1 MELRSDLNLQKGFI
15 MFQKI
20 GTVLK
25 LEGIMLLI
33 LGASMSAP
41 LLIAFIDGETSA
53 ARAFAIVIFLC
64 VFTGFILRRFFNSFR
79 YKFKGRDGF
88 FIVAVSWFTASVV
101 GASPFMISGEIPGFF
116 DAFFESVS
124 GFSTTGSSI
133 LTDVE
138 VLPRSILFWRSFTH
152 WLGGMGIIVFITAL
166 LPAFGING
174 QIVASAETTGP
185 TKNKILAK
193 FSDSS
198 KGVYYVYIIMTG
210 AETLLL
216 MLGGLPIYDALI
228 HTFGTVG
235 TGGLSIYNASIGH
248 YNNVYVEIV
257 VAVFMFLAA
266 INFNL
271 FYMVKKRGV
280 LQIFKDEETKFYT
293 TVTISAGLLIAVYN
307 FISDSFSQFGEKL
320 LNSFFQVISI
330 LTTTGYATDDYDV
343 WPTFSKMVLFTL
355 FFIGGCSSSTAGG
368 IKGVRVLIGLKI
380 IRRSISLKIHPSRIT
395 PITLNESE
403 LSSGTAIKISNFIF
417 TYLFV
422 FFAGTVLLSLN
433 GFDLMTNV
441 SAAASCLGNIGPGF
455 NLVGPT
461 MNFSMFSWFSKFV
474 CSILMIIGR
483 LELYTVLV
491 LFSKY
496 YWNPN
501 RTR

>member
-1 MELRSDLNLQKGFI
+1 
-15 MFQKI
+15 
-20 GTVLK
+20 
-25 LEGIMLLI
+25 MLLV
-33 LGASMSAP
+33 LGGSMAAP
-41 LLIAFIDGETSA
+41 LLIAFINDETA
-53 ARAFAIVIFLC
+53 AAGSFTIVMFLC
-64 VFTGFILRRFFNSFR
+64 LVGGLVIRNFCSSFR

-88 FIVAVSWFTASVV
+88 FIVVVSWFVASLV
-101 GASPFMISGEIPGFF
+101 GAAPFMISGEIPGFF
-116 DAFFESVS
+116 DAFFESSS
-124 GFSTTGSSI
+124 GFSTTGASI

-166 LPAFGING
+166 IPAFGING
-174 QIVASAETTGP
+174 QIVANAETTGP
-185 TKNKILAK
+185 TKSKILAK

-198 KGVYYVYIIMTG
+198 KEVYYVYIIMTA
-210 AETLLL
+210 AETVLL
-216 MLGGLPIYDALI
+216 MLGGLPLYDALV

-235 TGGLSIYNASIGH
+235 TGGMSIYNDSIGH
-248 YNNVYVEIV
+248 YGSAYVEIV

-293 TVTISAGLLIAVYN
+293 TVTVSASLLIAAYN
-307 FISDSFSQFGEKL
+307 FICDNFSQLGQKL
-320 LNSFFQVISI
+320 LDSFFQVISI

-343 WPTFSKMVLFTL
+343 WPTFSKMILFAL
-355 FFIGGCSSSTAGG
+355 FFMGGCSSSTAGG
-368 IKGVRVLIGLKI
+368 VKSVRVLVGLKI
-380 IRRSISLKIHPSRIT
+380 IRRSISLKIHPNRIT
-395 PITLNESE
+395 PITLNDSE

-422 FFAGTVLLSLN
+422 FFAGTLLLSLN

-461 MNFSMFSWFSKFV
+461 MNYAVFSWFSKFV
-474 CSILMIIGR
+474 CSMLMIIGR

-491 LFSKY
+491 LFSKF

>member
-1 MELRSDLNLQKGFI
+1 

-20 GTVLK
+20 GTVLR
-25 LEGIMLLI
+25 LEGIMLLV
-33 LGASMSAP
+33 LGGSMAAP
-41 LLIAFIDGETSA
+41 LLIAFINDETA
-53 ARAFAIVIFLC
+53 AAGSFTIVMFLC
-64 VFTGFILRRFFNSFR
+64 LVGGLVIRNFCSSFR

-88 FIVAVSWFTASVV
+88 FIVAVSWFAASLV
-101 GASPFMISGEIPGFF
+101 GAAPFMISGEIPGFF
-116 DAFFESVS
+116 DAFFESSS
-124 GFSTTGSSI
+124 GFSTTGASI

-166 LPAFGING
+166 IPAFGING
-174 QIVASAETTGP
+174 QIVANAETTGP
-185 TKNKILAK
+185 TKSKILAK

-198 KGVYYVYIIMTG
+198 KGVYYVYIIMTA
-210 AETLLL
+210 AETVLL
-216 MLGGLPIYDALI
+216 MLGGLPLYDALV

-235 TGGLSIYNASIGH
+235 TGGMSIYNDSIGH
-248 YNNVYVEIV
+248 YGSAYVEIV

-293 TVTISAGLLIAVYN
+293 TVTVSASLLIAAYN
-307 FISDSFSQFGEKL
+307 FICDNFSQLGQKL
-320 LNSFFQVISI
+320 LDSFFQVISI

-343 WPTFSKMVLFTL
+343 WPTFSKMILFAL
-355 FFIGGCSSSTAGG
+355 FFMGGCSSSTAGG
-368 IKGVRVLIGLKI
+368 VKSVRVLVGLKI
-380 IRRSISLKIHPSRIT
+380 IRRSISLKIHPNRIT
-395 PITLNESE
+395 PITINDSE

-422 FFAGTVLLSLN
+422 FFAGTLLLSLN

-461 MNFSMFSWFSKFV
+461 MNYAVFSWFSKFV
-474 CSILMIIGR
+474 CSMLMIIGR

>member
-1 MELRSDLNLQKGFI
+1 
-15 MFQKI
+15 
-20 GTVLK
+20 
-25 LEGIMLLI
+25 
-33 LGASMSAP
+33 
-41 LLIAFIDGETSA
+41 
-53 ARAFAIVIFLC
+53 
-64 VFTGFILRRFFNSFR
+64 
-79 YKFKGRDGF
+79 
-88 FIVAVSWFTASVV
+88 
-101 GASPFMISGEIPGFF
+101 
-116 DAFFESVS
+116 
-124 GFSTTGSSI
+124 
-133 LTDVE
+133 
-138 VLPRSILFWRSFTH
+138 
-152 WLGGMGIIVFITAL
+152 
-166 LPAFGING
+166 
-174 QIVASAETTGP
+174 
-185 TKNKILAK
+185 
-193 FSDSS
+193 
-198 KGVYYVYIIMTG
+198 
-210 AETLLL
+210 
-216 MLGGLPIYDALI
+216 
-228 HTFGTVG
+228 
-235 TGGLSIYNASIGH
+235 
-248 YNNVYVEIV
+248 
-257 VAVFMFLAA
+257 MFLAA

>member
-1 MELRSDLNLQKGFI
+1 

-20 GTVLK
+20 GTVLR
-25 LEGIMLLI
+25 LEGVMLLV
-33 LGASMSAP
+33 LGGSMAAP
-41 LLIAFIDGETSA
+41 LLIAFINDETA
-53 ARAFAIVIFLC
+53 AAGSFTIVMFLC
-64 VFTGFILRRFFNSFR
+64 LVGGLVIRNFCSSFR

-88 FIVAVSWFTASVV
+88 FIVVVSWFVASLV
-101 GASPFMISGEIPGFF
+101 GAAPFMISGEIPGFF
-116 DAFFESVS
+116 DAFFESSS
-124 GFSTTGSSI
+124 GFSTTGASI

-166 LPAFGING
+166 IPAFGING
-174 QIVASAETTGP
+174 QIVANAETTGP
-185 TKNKILAK
+185 TKSKILAK

-198 KGVYYVYIIMTG
+198 KEVYYVYIIMTA
-210 AETLLL
+210 AETVLL
-216 MLGGLPIYDALI
+216 MLGGLPLYDALV

-235 TGGLSIYNASIGH
+235 TGGMSIYNDSIGH
-248 YNNVYVEIV
+248 YGSAYVEIV

-293 TVTISAGLLIAVYN
+293 TVTVSASLLIAAYN
-307 FISDSFSQFGEKL
+307 FICDNFSQLGQKL
-320 LNSFFQVISI
+320 LDSFFQVISI

-343 WPTFSKMVLFTL
+343 WPTFSKMILFAL
-355 FFIGGCSSSTAGG
+355 FFMGGCSSSTAGG
-368 IKGVRVLIGLKI
+368 VKSVRVLVGLKI
-380 IRRSISLKIHPSRIT
+380 IRRSISLKIHPNRIT
-395 PITLNESE
+395 PITLNDSE

-422 FFAGTVLLSLN
+422 FFAGTLLLSLN

-461 MNFSMFSWFSKFV
+461 MNYAVFSWFSKFV
-474 CSILMIIGR
+474 CSMLMIIGR

-491 LFSKY
+491 LFSKF